1 MNLTCSG
8 LRRFFGCVWK
18 EMPINK
24 SNAIKGRSFSE
35 VGFWSSKYLEA
46 AHPGNCQKGCE
57 HDNNSKMPV
66 ASMKMGVGLVSSL
79 WLVHCHVLLKN
90 PRLGGGCL

>member
-1 MNLTCSG
+1 
-8 LRRFFGCVWK
+8 
-18 EMPINK
+18 
-24 SNAIKGRSFSE
+24 
-35 VGFWSSKYLEA
+35 
-46 AHPGNCQKGCE
+46 
-57 HDNNSKMPV
+57 MPV